1 MFLFLKEKRKKER
14 KNSKFILFFW
24 KKKILEGSAAENRDA
39 YLEEDG
45 VERLTFDLTPDG
57 FIDASAESDAAQVS
71 IILI

>member
-1 MFLFLKEKRKKER
+1 MFYFIFL
-14 KNSKFILFFW
+14 
-24 KKKILEGSAAENRDA
+24 KILEGSAAENRDA